1 VGAEEVD
8 GGAAAAR
15 AATRETQKLRL
26 GGLIVLF
33 VLFLLFTMAGAADCG
48 LRYRLGLKG
57 VR

>member
-33 VLFLLFTMAGAADCG
+33 LLFTMAGAADCG